1 MKEQPLKEKMGK
13 VQGTFTLKSKSFTA
27 PHYLQIELSGV
38 EVENLKEVQA
48 GDRIKLRPANT
59 EEKEQRGDRM
69 NKSKSAFIVTSVDI
83 ENQILNV
90 AAIIVDQN
98 DPKTQAIL
106 EAEEGLK
113 LAVKV
118 KSALFKGKHH
128 QKHGEKHHGMKEHGI
143 KTHGHHD
150 KEGQPHGRSHRGE
163 SVVFA
168 SPEQIAAAEERLA
181 KLMGGKEIAGK
192 GFGGKGHHKGHGMK
206 HGHHHGKGRSH

>member
-27 PHYLQIELSGV
+27 PHYLQIELSGA
-38 EVENLKEVQA
+38 EIENLEEVQA

-59 EEKEQRGDRM
+59 EEKAQRGDRM

-106 EAEEGLK
+106 EAEEGQE

-118 KSALFKGKHH
+118 KSAQFKGRHH
-128 QKHGEKHHGMKEHGI
+128 HKHGEKHHGT
-143 KTHGHHD
+143 KTHGHHH
-150 KEGQPHGRSHRGE
+150 KEGHHHGRSHRGE